1 MKNTTQLVREMMDM
15 SEATRG
21 ISMRMLQE
29 QFSQKTIDECIK
41 KEYIQLRSWFAGDF
55 DAQDKDEYKY
65 KDRSG
70 GIYIPT
76 DKGKKFLKDVLCKD
90 FLTEERINAKFY
102 SLDLTVKDKKTRKIY
117 VYSKDGKDIV
127 PSFEP
132 HKVANIKREKDKYDL
147 DS

>member
-1 MKNTTQLVREMMDM
+1 MDM

-55 DAQDKDEYKY
+55 DAQDKDEHKY
-65 KDRSG
+65 TARSG

-76 DKGKKFLKDVLCKD
+76 DKGIELLKN
-90 FLTEERINAKFY
+90 E
-102 SLDLTVKDKKTRKIY
+102 
-117 VYSKDGKDIV
+117 KDILT
-127 PSFEP
+127 
-132 HKVANIKREKDKYDL
+132 DKENARASDMDEGY
-147 DS
+147 